1 MLQRLLVYIKYE
13 SSHPI
18 FRWIRHMEG
27 EANALEGQM
36 HALKVLL
43 EVRSEFS
50 IWSSLNDWK
59 GRIGM
64 EKE

>member
-50 IWSSLNDWK
+50 I
-59 GRIGM
+59 
-64 EKE
+64 